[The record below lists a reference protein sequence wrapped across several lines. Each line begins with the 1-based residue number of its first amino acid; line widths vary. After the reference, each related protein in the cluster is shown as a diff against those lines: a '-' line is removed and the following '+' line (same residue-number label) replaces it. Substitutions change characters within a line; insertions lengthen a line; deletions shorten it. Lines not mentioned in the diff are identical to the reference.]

1 MPVSAAC
8 DRRKLAARLAAAA
21 AIVLLGAGTMMP
33 GATGQAVSPPYPGT
47 DLRQDCRYQRRGAQP
62 LRVGNVAGVDDA
74 ATTVSGSFA
83 AAAACLDYSDNN
95 GAILDV
101 FLPIIV
107 GAAQILAAAAAR
119 RPELAGICTLPLAMW
134 ITMDSNAVAADVLR
148 RIAPNGELCACA
160 GGLTA
165 AEKLQLVALLL
176 PMECHIDDQGGLPA
190 ALLGCPHMH
199 GTAVD
204 LGLEC
209 SYATA
214 ERGATLL
221 VMFHLATAGRLALHQ
236 CGSPTRLTMQLY
248 ADGRDQSGDGGDG
261 AATAGDLAPASLPWQ
276 PRYGFADDVSR
287 STILACEGE
296 PAAPLVLISEWLE
309 AGPHALLVSRGRN
322 GGTDALANASDYIVG
337 IRAFDDERR
346 LLASTALSVRSDTTS
361 MVGLSDGDTEP
372 FGRKWSSIVHSPV
385 SGLLYAA
392 PYGAV
397 SVLIIDPAT
406 NTADTTTI
414 SGLGDGRE
422 KWSSIVHSPVSGLLY
437 AAPSNANSVLII
449 DPATNT
455 TDTTTISGL
464 GDGREKWSSIVHSPV
479 SGLLYAAPYN
489 AHSVLIIDPATNT
502 ADITTISDHGGLGK
516 WSGIVHSPVS
526 GLLYAAPYGA
536 VSVLIIDPATNTA
549 DNTTI
554 SGFRQGRYKWQGI
567 VHSPVSGL
575 LYAAPYNAHSVLI
588 IDPATNTADT
598 TTISGL
604 SDGIYMWRDIVHSPV
619 SGLLYAAPY
628 NANSVLIID
637 PATNTADTTAVSGL
651 GDGLQTWST
660 RTRKWSGIVHSPVSG
675 LLYAAPSDADS
686 VLVVYPNPN
695 GTSPTETDRCAL
707 RSQCATTCR
716 ASGCGWNDTQ
726 GLCRTSEV
734 PTHVSAVQRGAG
746 RHDGESCPVFRLN
759 STCADEI
766 QAQFDAFQESE
777 YFVLGVRKTIPVPDW
792 SGTACGGGLHQTF
805 ADTSMF
811 LSPTDQ
817 DYSTII
823 RAREFKITRDDGTAL
838 ARDMYALTDPTTY
851 EAFVSN
857 MVPGNY
863 TGRWIATDGGMQGD
877 EPYPQRTVVATLPF
891 EVRDY
896 TITLKEGCRSEL
908 DAMVHNLSTSIYYVG
923 DFLGVEGLSPG
934 CTIAGGGFD
943 GVNDPSRATFQVRIT
958 NTNDGSELDGAKLID
973 SSTGQMLIQPRLA
986 SAGGEYTAELQVRDG
1001 ARPAQTFANWTI
1013 APRRHVDSD
1022 DVTNGPNGRG
1032 CVNGAPLDRIE
1043 FDLQYACDCSGTEFT
1058 GDNCDVSPASELA
1071 TVLGAGLGAVLG
1083 LIMIVL
1089 VSTRVQL
1096 YRLKH
1101 RPIDMEAVQGDV
1113 LAGLGIGVAKDI
1125 LDHEFGIMLELAA
1138 DQGDNMIAD
1147 ISAYQAQLVSAVAEY
1162 VPRLAHEF
1170 KQARISPSEHGPQKL
1185 LLVIPKPVASHTL
1198 GSIKGSIK
1206 GTTATTDVP
1215 EWTVAVLTKEIS
1227 RRGGLPFGPTGSVV
1241 FVSLAMP
1248 NHVPREMNRSCLT
1261 RLAPLGSG
1269 AFGEVFL
1276 YEVNEPKRGIPPY
1289 QVAAKTVKP
1298 GGSMGRDEL
1307 LKEAALMSL
1316 LNHRNVMALVGVVT
1330 VPRNLPAL
1338 VLMVYCEGGELLGYV
1353 KNSSPDR
1360 LSTTKLLTFV
1370 AQIALG
1376 MQHISGCS
1384 IVHRD
1389 VAARNVLLDTMGRCK
1404 VADFGMSASLVH
1416 ADKQYASEYVRV
1428 QEEIALRWAAPEALH
1443 EQRFSVQSDVWS
1455 FGVTVWE
1462 LFAAG
1467 AEPYGELGLAEVGPF
1482 VKAGGRLEQP
1492 AGSRCP
1498 GQVYAEVIIPCWAH
1512 DASERPSFGE
1522 LYDAAIRNGGVED
1535 QVALDERAKPVHTSD
1550 FLSGDLRYQAPSVHY
1565 LSTKLL
1571 SDLTTAVT
1579 PTVQANLDGRGDPK
1593 ARFPLLDVGDASSYH
1608 IKDYIVVPLTRHIM
1622 CSRDQLE
1629 GAIFVDTLSGADDV
1643 GPATAILSY
1652 AWKYPFRL
1660 VSGAMD
1666 EWCRADGLDPSL
1678 QYVWIDVLCWNQHGR
1693 LSDPVSEWETRVGAI
1708 GHQLTMLHPWN
1719 NPVYVTRA
1727 WCIFE
1732 LWHAIGLGAKCN
1744 LGIILAPED
1753 RIAFHDAI
1761 TKEGYGIV
1769 DAALEHIRAES
1780 AEAFSADDL
1789 ANITAKVKSTPGGF
1803 DTLNEVVKG
1812 RLRQWFESQ
1821 GGMKARDLTVGFGV
1835 LTPTSSPPNSMNH
1848 VYTPASNSGSNASAD
1863 RSPAQAAPAAMQ
1875 PLSANHSTFGF
1886 PAQPESPA
1894 SPKPQSG
1901 FGFDVDNAYDEE
1913 EDLPPASDA
1922 PDAIRL
1928 ATSYTTFT
1936 V

>member
-397 SVLIIDPAT
+397 
-406 NTADTTTI
+406 
-414 SGLGDGRE
+414 
-422 KWSSIVHSPVSGLLY
+422 
-437 AAPSNANSVLII
+437 
-449 DPATNT
+449 
-455 TDTTTISGL
+455 
-464 GDGREKWSSIVHSPV
+464 
-479 SGLLYAAPYN
+479 
-489 AHSVLIIDPATNT
+489 
-502 ADITTISDHGGLGK
+502 
-516 WSGIVHSPVS
+516 
-526 GLLYAAPYGA
+526 
-536 VSVLIIDPATNTA
+536 
-549 DNTTI
+549 
-554 SGFRQGRYKWQGI
+554 
-567 VHSPVSGL
+567 
-575 LYAAPYNAHSVLI
+575 SVLI